1 MISVLLPQDA
11 PISAPVTQRM
21 KTLVIYVVLSAS
33 WISSE
38 LTRFYS
44 PFTKAMKFFPPSPP
58 PDPTSEWLRR
68 GSVTG

>member
-1 MISVLLPQDA
+1 MKGQISVLLPQDA

-38 LTRFYS
+38 LTRF
-44 PFTKAMKFFPPSPP
+44 
-58 PDPTSEWLRR
+58 L
-68 GSVTG
+68 

>member
-1 MISVLLPQDA
+1 MHNSMQSLSGPSCYTFQFFCLLFVISPFMLSHSDP

-38 LTRFYS
+38 LTRF
-44 PFTKAMKFFPPSPP
+44 
-58 PDPTSEWLRR
+58 L
-68 GSVTG
+68 